1 MEMVEKAIPME
12 MAKKVIPIEEMDVVV
27 HEVMVAEAVGTA
39 EEGGMLISKKSKLPH
54 SKPIISGI
62 TRQLH
67 Q

>member
-1 MEMVEKAIPME
+1 MGMAE
-12 MAKKVIPIEEMDVVV
+12 MATPMVMAEKVTPIEEMDVVD
-27 HEVMVAEAVGTA
+27 EEMAAEAVGTA

-62 TRQLH
+62 TKLLH

>member
-1 MEMVEKAIPME
+1 MEMVEKATPMV
-12 MAKKVIPIEEMDVVV
+12 MAEKVIPIEEMDVVD
-27 HEVMVAEAVGTA
+27 EEMLEEAVETA